1 MLVVFFLLLSALNLD
16 GGPGA
21 ESLRNGE
28 EDFLLIVEREVGK
41 QNVEELPIAACL
53 SPLSIFGELVHFLLE
68 ITLLEL
74 VH

>member
-1 MLVVFFLLLSALNLD
+1 
-16 GGPGA
+16 
-21 ESLRNGE
+21 
-28 EDFLLIVEREVGK
+28 VGK